1 MNILDELKRRRVFR
15 ALTIYAV
22 VAWALI
28 QVADVVAPHIGMPG
42 WTVTLVIYLAAI
54 GFPLV
59 LVLSWIY
66 DFTSTGLHRS
76 QTRRGSNTRLM
87 LAGMVVLIVAV
98 GLAVLLTRHYAG
110 TRPHPREETV
120 ASIAVLPFV
129 NISADPE
136 QEYFS
141 DGLTEELLNALAQ
154 IPALHVAARTSSFS
168 FKGRNVPV
176 AEIGHALN
184 VQTVLAG
191 SVRKAGDRLRINAQ
205 LINAKDGFEL
215 WSQQYDRE
223 LTDIFAIQ
231 EEIGRAI
238 VNALRAQLG
247 PNAGQAIAVEAH
259 NLEAYNHYLQ
269 GRFFWNRRNAP
280 SLTRAQAL
288 LERAIELDPGF
299 ARAHAALADVYI
311 LVDQYSAAARPTLVA
326 KARGSALRAVQLD
339 STLAEPHA
347 TLAQIHQR
355 DYQWDRA
362 EAEFTRALSKNPNY
376 ATAHQ
381 WRAWLLSYRGRPA
394 AALHAIDA
402 ALRLDPLALIINE
415 NKAEHLLRV
424 QRYDDAIAQLRH
436 TLELDSTFAPAI
448 GSLAAAYSLNGDH
461 AHALL
466 AAERATQ
473 LETQTRYDRGL
484 SAYAFARAGQADRAR
499 AILTQMQEDKM
510 WAFMAPGLLALGEPE
525 RALDVLGKAHQEGDS
540 SLPEVVTG
548 PYITPLQT
556 HARFKALRRKLKL
569 D

>member
-1 MNILDELKRRRVFR
+1 MNFLDELKRRRVIR

-54 GFPLV
+54 GFPVV

-66 DFTSTGLHRS
+66 DFTASGLHRS
-76 QTRRGSNTRLM
+76 PIRSGSNTRLM
-87 LAGMVVLIVAV
+87 LAGMAVLIVAV

-110 TRPHPREETV
+110 SRLRPRGASV

-154 IPALHVAARTSSFS
+154 IPDLHVAARTSSFS
-168 FKGRNVPV
+168 FKGKNVPV
-176 AEIGHALN
+176 AEIARALN

-191 SVRKAGDRLRINAQ
+191 SVRKAGNRLRINAQ
-205 LINAKDGFEL
+205 LINAEDGFQL
-215 WSQQYDRE
+215 WSKQFDRE
-223 LTDIFAIQ
+223 LTDIFSIQ

-238 VNALRAQLG
+238 VNVLRAQLG
-247 PNAGQAIAVEAH
+247 PTAGQAIAVEAH
-259 NLEAYNHYLQ
+259 NLEAYNLYLQ
-269 GRFFWNRRNAP
+269 GRFFWSRRNAP

-288 LERAIELDPGF
+288 LERAIISDPGF

-311 LVDQYSAAARPTLVA
+311 LVDQYSRAAPADLVA
-326 KARGSALRAVQLD
+326 KARALALRALQLD

-355 DYQWDRA
+355 EYQWDRA
-362 EAEFTRALSKNPNY
+362 EAEFTRAVTKNPNY

-394 AALHAIDA
+394 EALLAIDA
-402 ALRLDPLALIINE
+402 ALRLDPLAMIINE

-424 QRYDDAIAQLRH
+424 HRYDEAIAQLQH
-436 TLELDSTFAPAI
+436 TLELDSTFGPAI
-448 GSLAAAYSLNGDH
+448 GTLAAAYSLKGDQGG
-461 AHALL
+461 ALT
-466 AAERATQ
+466 AAEWATQ
-473 LETQTRYDRGL
+473 QQLQTRYDRGL
-484 SAYAFARAGQADRAR
+484 SAYVFARSGQPDRAR
-499 AILTQMQEDKM
+499 AILTQMQEDRM
-510 WAFMAPGLLALGEPE
+510 WAFMAPGHLALGEPE
-525 RALDVLGKAHQEGDS
+525 RALDVLGKAHAERDS

-548 PYITPLQT
+548 PYITSLQP
-556 HARFKALRRKLKL
+556 HARFKALRRQLHL